1 MKTFLGISLS
11 AAVIAIAACFGA
23 ESAGVVPSAR
33 AQWPK
38 ALQRAR
44 MSIVAE
50 RLGLTAEQK
59 AQLKTIR
66 AQTAEAV
73 QAIRA
78 NAALTADQKRA
89 QAVTAWKTSREQM
102 RALLTPDQQAKL
114 AQIKSHPWRLNAL
127 AVSRVRMG
135 LLANQLGLTSDQRA
149 KIRDIHTKT
158 VTVVNPIRADA
169 SLTPEAKRAKVRELV
184 EASRTEIHGVLTPEQ
199 EAKLQRIRRRLLAP
213 LGPLG

>member
-23 ESAGVVPSAR
+23 ESAGVVPSVR

-50 RLGLTAEQK
+50 RLGLTVEQK
-59 AQLKTIR
+59 TQLKTIR
-66 AQTAEAV
+66 GQTAETV
-73 QAIRA
+73 KAIRA
-78 NAALTADQKRA
+78 NDALTADQKRA
-89 QAVTAWKTSREQM
+89 QAVAAWKTSREQM
-102 RALLTPDQQAKL
+102 SALLTPDQQAEL
-114 AQIKSHPWRLNAL
+114 AQIKGHPWRLNAL

-135 LLANQLGLTSDQRA
+135 LLANRLGLTPDQRT
-149 KIRDIHTKT
+149 KIRDIRIKT
-158 VTVVNPIRADA
+158 VAAVNPIRADA
-169 SLTPEAKRAKVRELV
+169 SLIPETKRAKVRELV
-184 EASRTEIHGVLTPEQ
+184 EASRTEIRVVLTPGQ
-199 EAKLQRIRRRLLAP
+199 EAKLQRIRRRLLVP